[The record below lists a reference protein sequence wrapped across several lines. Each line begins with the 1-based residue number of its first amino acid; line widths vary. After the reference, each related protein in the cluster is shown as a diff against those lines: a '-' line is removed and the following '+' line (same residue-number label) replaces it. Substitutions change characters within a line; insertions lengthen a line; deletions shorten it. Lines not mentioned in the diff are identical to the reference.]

1 MAPELGIPYSIPYQL
16 NTRSGNTGPEVPYLL
31 DEIPMTSDQS
41 GIAYSTRR
49 LREDYVSGIAMRV
62 VRQSDLA
69 EQNIF
74 YLPNGDLDV
83 NAIANFCGTSD
94 GRVTR
99 WHNQAPENDP
109 LLSVGQDLI
118 QTTNSLRPTIYDG
131 ATQSV
136 ITENGIPTVKFQQQ
150 AANQGTYMSSS
161 TTLVPGT
168 IYLNDH
174 TVSVVSNV
182 ITFEDVN
189 PRLCGWRTNNFNWQ
203 VYAQQATTDLIK
215 IGRRWGNTN
224 RGIGNLRNS
233 EYKSYSHRL
242 LVSTTNASTNPD
254 GYWNGT
260 LFANNS
266 TGPSANSAL
275 NTGAFHLG
283 VGYNYISY
291 YEGNNT
297 NISEFIMYWNQDL
310 TSDAADLNTN
320 TNDYFK
326 MY

>member
-1 MAPELGIPYSIPYQL
+1 MAPELGIQNTIPFKL
-16 NTRSGNTGPEVPYLL
+16 NTRSGKIRPEVPYLL

-49 LREDYVSGIAMRV
+49 LREDYTSGIAMRI

-74 YLPNGDLDV
+74 YLPNGDLDIS
-83 NAIANFCGTSD
+83 AIASFCGTSD

-99 WHNQAPENDP
+99 WHNQAPQNDP
-109 LLSVGQDLI
+109 AYVGQDLI
-118 QTTNSLRPTIYDG
+118 QTTNDLRPTIYDG

-136 ITENGIPTVKFQQQ
+136 IKENGIPTLKFQQQ
-150 AANQGTYMSSS
+150 ANNQATYMSFAS
-161 TTLVPGT
+161 TLAPGT
-168 IYLNDH
+168 VYLNDH

-189 PRLCGWRTNNFNWQ
+189 PRLCGWVTTNFNWQ
-203 VYAQQATTDLIK
+203 IYAQQATTDLIK

-224 RGIGNLRNS
+224 RGFGNLRNS

-242 LVSTTNASTNPD
+242 LVSTSDAGTYPE

-260 LFANNS
+260 LFADNGQ
-266 TGPSANSAL
+266 GPSANSTL
-275 NTGAFHLG
+275 TSGNFYLG
-283 VGYNYISY
+283 IGYATNSY

-310 TSDAADLNTN
+310 TSDAADINTN

-326 MY
+326 IY